1 MLTLNLERSEVME
14 KKAVLA
20 NLEKIADLMDL
31 QGENPFRSRAFRN
44 ASHNLQGVAE
54 DLEDLVRTG
63 ELKKIPG
70 IGPGLFD
77 EINAMVTTGES
88 PHLKKFQEKIPEGV
102 LEMLGVPGLG
112 PKKVKILF
120 EELGL
125 SNLGE
130 LEYACKENRL
140 LDLKGFG
147 AKTQENVLKGISL
160 LRRSAG
166 RFLLEEAWREAQ
178 ALCQWLRQQKEVSQ
192 CEIAGSLR
200 RYKETIGDIDLLVTL
215 EGNPSSLMKKFCH
228 HSRVE
233 DILGQGETKSS
244 VRLKNG
250 IQVDLRAVKPEQFA
264 FAWVYFTGSKEHNT
278 VLRKIAKD
286 KHLKLNEYGLFQG
299 EKSIP
304 CQNETELYRALGLHF
319 IPPEARENLGEI
331 EFATKNEFPRLIEN
345 QDIRGIF
352 HAHSTWS
359 DGRDSILDMAQAA
372 EHLGYEY
379 LGLSDHSQSAF
390 YAGGLKPKELN
401 SQAKEIAN
409 INRQLKK
416 LRVIQG
422 VESDI
427 LADGSLDYEDT
438 QLRQLDFIIASIH
451 SGFKLDKNKMTQRI
465 LKALRHPQTKF
476 LGHISGRLL
485 LARDGFDLDYEAIF
499 EEAAKRGV
507 VIEINANPHRLDLDW
522 RYLKQAKNAGVLF
535 SINPDAHSIAGLS
548 DTGFGVG
555 IARKGWLTPKDILN
569 TRPLEEVREFL
580 SAER

>member
-1 MLTLNLERSEVME
+1 ME
-14 KKAVLA
+14 KKAILA

-44 ASHNLQGVAE
+44 AAHNLQGISE
-54 DLEDLVRTG
+54 DLKTLVHTG

-77 EINAMVTTGES
+77 EISAMVNTGES
-88 PHLKKFQEKIPEGV
+88 PHLKKFQDKIPTGV
-102 LEMLGVPGLG
+102 LEMLEVPGLG
-112 PKKVKILF
+112 PKKVKVLF

-140 LDLKGFG
+140 LELKGFG
-147 AKTQENVLKGISL
+147 EKTQENLLKGISL

-166 RFLLEEAWREAQ
+166 RFLLDEAWREAQ
-178 ALCQWLRQQKEVSQ
+178 SLCQWIRQQKEVSR

-200 RYKETIGDIDLLVTL
+200 RQKETIGDIDLLATL
-215 EGNPSSLMKKFCH
+215 TGTSDPLMKKFCH
-228 HSRVE
+228 HPQVE
-233 DILGQGETKSS
+233 DILAQGETKSS

-250 IQVDLRAVKPEQFA
+250 IQVDLRVVRPEEFA

-331 EFATKNEFPRLIEN
+331 EFAAQNEFPHLIETK
-345 QDIRGIF
+345 DLRGIF
-352 HAHSTWS
+352 HTHSTWS
-359 DGRDSILDMAQAA
+359 DGRNSILEMAKAA
-372 EHLGYEY
+372 ERLGYEY
-379 LGLSDHSQSAF
+379 LGLSDHSQTAF
-390 YAGGLKPKELN
+390 YAGGLKPKDLK
-401 SQAKEIAN
+401 SQAKEIQEAN
-409 INRQLKK
+409 QQLEK
-416 LRVIQG
+416 LRIIQG
-422 VESDI
+422 IESDI
-427 LADGSLDYEDT
+427 LSDGSLDYEDKE
-438 QLRQLDFIIASIH
+438 LKQLDFVIASIH

-465 LKALRHPQTKF
+465 VKALRHPQTRF

-485 LARDGFDLDYEAIF
+485 LAREGFELDYEAIF
-499 EEAAKRGV
+499 EEAAKHRV

-522 RYLKQAKNAGVLF
+522 RYLKQAKSAGVLF
-535 SINPDAHSIAGLS
+535 SINPDAHSISGLA
-548 DTGFGVG
+548 DVEYGVG
-555 IARKGWLTPKDILN
+555 IARKGWLSKTDILN
-569 TRPLEEVREFL
+569 TRSLEEIQDFL
-580 SAER
+580 HPG